1 MKGLMSFSLINV
13 ISLLKKILIF
23 FVLFSLL
30 LILLGFINYLKPLEK
45 LKIKNSLYDEVK
57 ILKIDGEIFRDL
69 NKNNSLDIYEDH
81 RLDSKLRSDDL
92 LNKMTIE
99 EKVGQMFHPPFTLK
113 PDIWMLIYEIAIR
126 GNKSTEAQI
135 LFNNISHFNLYGNPS
150 PAELANK
157 INHFQEIASRS
168 RLGVPITIS
177 SDPIHEVPKGGG
189 VASFSV
195 DGFSKWPSQLG
206 FAATNDSLIIEN
218 FAQIVKEEYL
228 AVGIRTALHPM
239 SDLATDPRWARNF
252 GTFGSNALLSSD
264 MTIAYMNG
272 FQGNTISSES
282 VLTMVKH
289 FPGGGPQQNGLDP
302 HLYSGRNQTYP
313 GNNFDYH
320 LIPFKDAINNN
331 LKVIMPYYGIPI
343 GQTNEDVAMA
353 YNEYILTDLLREE
366 LGFSGVICSDWGI
379 ITGRHWGVDEL
390 SIADRYE
397 KSINAGIDQ
406 YGGETETSYLIKL
419 IKENIISEGRIN
431 ESVKRILVNKFEL
444 GLFDDPYVDE
454 NKIKDR
460 VNTKKNI
467 EAGLDAQRKSIV
479 LLENNGALP
488 LKKGM
493 KIFVDGL
500 DSNIAKDFGVL
511 VKDPSDADVIIM
523 YIHTVF
529 NGNQESGLNR
539 VFDNFLSTLFPNG
552 DLNFNSE
559 IHTRVENYSKDK
571 ELIVVVDLNRPAI
584 LEDIKKLSSSLIGTF
599 GVSDRIMFEG
609 IFGEFSPTGK
619 LPFEIPSSMES
630 VLNQKE
636 DVPDDS
642 LNPTYEMGYGISY

>member
-13 ISLLKKILIF
+13 ISLLKKLLIF
-23 FVLFSLL
+23 FVLFSVL
-30 LILLGFINYLKPLEK
+30 LIFLGFINYLKPLEK

-57 ILKIDGEIFRDL
+57 ILKIDGEKFRDL

-135 LFNNISHFNLYGNPS
+135 LFDNISHFNLYGNPS

-177 SDPIHEVPKGGG
+177 SEPIHEVPKGGG

-272 FQGNTISSES
+272 FQGNTINSES

-353 YNEYILTDLLREE
+353 YNEYILTDLLRKE

-444 GLFDDPYVDE
+444 GLFDEPYVDE
-454 NKIKDR
+454 NKINDR

-467 EAGLDAQRKSIV
+467 EAGLEAQRKSIV

-599 GVSDRIMFEG
+599 GVSDQIMFEG

>member
-23 FVLFSLL
+23 FVLFSVL
-30 LILLGFINYLKPLEK
+30 LIFLGFINYLKPLEK

-135 LFNNISHFNLYGNPS
+135 LFDNISHFNLYGNPS

-206 FAATNDSLIIEN
+206 FAATNNSLIIEN

-272 FQGNTISSES
+272 FQGNTINSES

-454 NKIKDR
+454 NKINDR

-467 EAGLDAQRKSIV
+467 EAGLEAQRKSIV

>member
-30 LILLGFINYLKPLEK
+30 LIFLGFINYLKPLEK

-69 NKNNSLDIYEDH
+69 NKNNSLDVYEDH

-135 LFNNISHFNLYGNPS
+135 LFDNISHFNLYGNPS

-206 FAATNDSLIIEN
+206 FAATNNSLIIEN

-272 FQGNTISSES
+272 FQGNTINSES

-444 GLFDDPYVDE
+444 GLFDEPYVDE
-454 NKIKDR
+454 NKINDR

-467 EAGLDAQRKSIV
+467 EAGLEAQRKSIV

-500 DSNIAKDFGVL
+500 DNNIAKDFGVL

>member
-1 MKGLMSFSLINV
+1 MKGLMSSSLINV

-30 LILLGFINYLKPLEK
+30 LIFLGFINYLKPLEK

-57 ILKIDGEIFRDL
+57 TLKIDGEIFRDL

-135 LFNNISHFNLYGNPS
+135 LFDNISHFNLYGNPS

-419 IKENIISEGRIN
+419 IKENIISEARIN

-454 NKIKDR
+454 NKINDR

-467 EAGLDAQRKSIV
+467 EAGLEAQRKSIV

>member
-23 FVLFSLL
+23 FVLFSVL
-30 LILLGFINYLKPLEK
+30 LIFLGFINYLKPLEK

-135 LFNNISHFNLYGNPS
+135 LFDNISHFNLYGNPS

-206 FAATNDSLIIEN
+206 FAATNNSLIIEN

-272 FQGNTISSES
+272 FQGNTINSES

-460 VNTKKNI
+460 VNTKKSI

>member
-30 LILLGFINYLKPLEK
+30 LIFLGFINYLKPLEK

-69 NKNNSLDIYEDH
+69 NKNNLLDIYEDH

-135 LFNNISHFNLYGNPS
+135 LFDNISHFNLYGNPS

-272 FQGNTISSES
+272 FQGNTINSES

-460 VNTKKNI
+460 VNTKKSI

-599 GVSDRIMFEG
+599 GVSDQIMFEG

>member
-13 ISLLKKILIF
+13 IGLLKKILIF
-23 FVLFSLL
+23 FVLVSVL
-30 LILLGFINYLKPLEK
+30 LIFLGFINYLKPLEK
-45 LKIKNSLYDEVK
+45 LKIKNSLYEEVK

-69 NKNNSLDIYEDH
+69 NKNNSLDVYEDH

-135 LFNNISHFNLYGNPS
+135 LFDNISHFNLYGNPS

-206 FAATNDSLIIEN
+206 FAATNNSLIIEN

-272 FQGNTISSES
+272 FQGNTINSES

-419 IKENIISEGRIN
+419 IKENIISEARIN

-454 NKIKDR
+454 NKINDR

-467 EAGLDAQRKSIV
+467 EAGLEAQRKSIV

-500 DSNIAKDFGVL
+500 DNNIAKDFGVL

-636 DVPDDS
+636 DMPDDS
-642 LNPTYEMGYGISY
+642 LNATYEMGYGISY

>member
-23 FVLFSLL
+23 FVLFSVL
-30 LILLGFINYLKPLEK
+30 LIFLGFINYLKPLEK
-45 LKIKNSLYDEVK
+45 LKIKNSLYDEIK
-57 ILKIDGEIFRDL
+57 ILEIDGEIFRDL
-69 NKNNSLDIYEDH
+69 NKNNSLDVYEDH

-135 LFNNISHFNLYGNPS
+135 LFDNISHFNLYGNPS

-289 FPGGGPQQNGLDP
+289 FPGGGPQQKGLDP

-500 DSNIAKDFGVL
+500 DNNIAKDFGVL

-642 LNPTYEMGYGISY
+642 LNPTYEMSYGISY

>member
-1 MKGLMSFSLINV
+1 
-13 ISLLKKILIF
+13 
-23 FVLFSLL
+23 
-30 LILLGFINYLKPLEK
+30 
-45 LKIKNSLYDEVK
+45 
-57 ILKIDGEIFRDL
+57 
-69 NKNNSLDIYEDH
+69 
-81 RLDSKLRSDDL
+81 
-92 LNKMTIE
+92 MTIE

-135 LFNNISHFNLYGNPS
+135 LFDNISHFNLYGNPS

-218 FAQIVKEEYL
+218 FAHIVKEEYL

-289 FPGGGPQQNGLDP
+289 FPGGGPQQKGLDP

-313 GNNFDYH
+313 GDNFDYH

-366 LGFSGVICSDWGI
+366 LGFSGVICSDWGF

-431 ESVKRILVNKFEL
+431 ESVKRILINKFEL
-444 GLFDDPYVDE
+444 GLFDKPYVDE
-454 NKIKDR
+454 NKINDR

-467 EAGLDAQRKSIV
+467 EAGLEAQRKSIV

-500 DSNIAKDFGVL
+500 DNNIAKDFGVL

>member
-1 MKGLMSFSLINV
+1 MKGLMSSSLINV

-23 FVLFSLL
+23 FILFSLL
-30 LILLGFINYLKPLEK
+30 LIFLGFINYLKPLEK

-57 ILKIDGEIFRDL
+57 TLRIDGEIFRDL

-135 LFNNISHFNLYGNPS
+135 LFDNISHFNLYGNPS

-289 FPGGGPQQNGLDP
+289 FPGGGPQQKGLDP

-479 LLENNGALP
+479 LLENNGVLP

-500 DSNIAKDFGVL
+500 DGNIAKDFGVL

-599 GVSDRIMFEG
+599 GVSDQIMFEG

>member
-23 FVLFSLL
+23 FVLFSVL
-30 LILLGFINYLKPLEK
+30 LIFLGFINYLKPLEK

-69 NKNNSLDIYEDH
+69 NKNNSLDVYEDH

-135 LFNNISHFNLYGNPS
+135 LFDNISHFNLYGNPS

-272 FQGNTISSES
+272 FQGNTINSES

-454 NKIKDR
+454 NKINDR

-467 EAGLDAQRKSIV
+467 EAGLEAQRKSIV

>member
-23 FVLFSLL
+23 FVLFSVL
-30 LILLGFINYLKPLEK
+30 LIFLGFINYLKPLEK

-69 NKNNSLDIYEDH
+69 NKNNSLDVYEDH

-135 LFNNISHFNLYGNPS
+135 LFDNISHFNLYGNPS

-206 FAATNDSLIIEN
+206 FAATNNSLIIEN

-289 FPGGGPQQNGLDP
+289 FPGGGPQQKGLDP

-460 VNTKKNI
+460 VNTKKSI

-559 IHTRVENYSKDK
+559 IHTRIENYSKDK

-636 DVPDDS
+636 DMPDDS

>member
-30 LILLGFINYLKPLEK
+30 LIFLGFINYLKPLEK

-135 LFNNISHFNLYGNPS
+135 LFDNISHFNLYGNPS

-272 FQGNTISSES
+272 FQGNTINSES

-444 GLFDDPYVDE
+444 GLFDEPYVDE
-454 NKIKDR
+454 NKINDR

-467 EAGLDAQRKSIV
+467 EAGLEAQRKSIV

-500 DSNIAKDFGVL
+500 DNNIAKDFGVL